1 MDGAARGD
9 LREPLTLLV
18 AQITAQ
24 EKLEVDRRDFPL
36 PGIARQARLDP
47 VDRPALAFGIQP
59 NREHR
64 SGAEGGE
71 QGFRRRGPGILAAA
85 VHGLVHEKAV
95 RADPRLDLQVAEPG
109 HLHLSCH
116 VFPLC

>member
-9 LREPLTLLV
+9 LPEPLTLLV
-18 AQITAQ
+18 AQIAAQ
-24 EKLEVDRRDFPL
+24 EKLEVDRRDLLL
-36 PGIARQARLDP
+36 PCIARQARLDP
-47 VDRPALAFGIQP
+47 VHRPALAFGIQP

-71 QGFRRRGPGILAAA
+71 QRLRRRGPGILASA
-85 VHGLVHEKAV
+85 VHGLVDEESV
-95 RADPRLDLQVAEPG
+95 RADARFDLQVAEPG